1 MWEAKKNSYLSSYDF
16 FVHLKGKMKEKLKE
30 TPTLEMS

>member
-16 FVHLKGKMKEKLKE
+16 FVHLEGKMKERNWKKL
-30 TPTLEMS
+30 PP